1 MRVVIVGGGK
11 IGGYLAGQLTGTG
24 HSVTVIEHQ
33 STTAARLAEEM
44 PGLVINGDGTDIDV
58 LESARMDRIDWLV
71 AVTGLDEVNLVA
83 CELGSTLGAPRTLAR
98 LNNPRNRATF
108 DALGIKVVGVTG
120 LIGEVIER
128 EVESAFLERIT
139 LLGLGS
145 VSVIEVEVGG
155 STDPRAVRDLGMPR
169 ESLVVAV
176 LRPDGD
182 AVVPNGD
189 SIIRAGDRVV
199 AVTTLDGEPQ
209 VRDVLSGA
217 PG

>member
-24 HSVTVIEHQ
+24 HSVTVIEDKPAA
-33 STTAARLAEEM
+33 AARLAEGM

-58 LESARMDRIDWLV
+58 LESARMDRIDWLI

-128 EVESAFLERIT
+128 ELESAFMERIT

-145 VSVIEVEVGG
+145 VSVIEVEIGDGVE
-155 STDPRAVRDLGMPR
+155 PRAVRDLGMPQDT
-169 ESLVVAV
+169 LVVTV
-176 LRPDGD
+176 LRPDGE

-189 SIIRAGDRVV
+189 SMIQTGDRVV
-199 AVTTLDGEPQ
+199 AVTTLDLEPE
-209 VRDVLSGA
+209 VRDVLTGA
-217 PG
+217 R